1 VSYAFE
7 KGESLRV
14 EFSCRQSEHGL
25 TVTVSPHKG
34 SFAPWWKLVSI
45 EVYGAARP
53 AAGASA
59 VGLGAGAQS
68 NPVSTGY
75 DAEHH
80 RITALIPDDG
90 KGLELRL
97 AY

>member
-1 VSYAFE
+1 VDFACQ
-7 KGESLRV
+7 RTA
-14 EFSCRQSEHGL
+14 QGL
-25 TVTVSPHKG
+25 DVTIAPHRG

-45 EVYGAARP
+45 EVYGAAKP
-53 AAGASA
+53 ATGAS
-59 VGLGAGAQS
+59 VGVPGSAPSAASPISAGF
-68 NPVSTGY
+68 

-80 RITALIPDDG
+80 RITALLPDDG